1 MSRIV
6 VVDDSA
12 IARKFIKRCLEM
24 SGCEDATFVEAE
36 DGEKALEALKD
47 GPADLVVTD
56 LNMPVM
62 DGAELLMKI
71 KTSPNLTDITVIIIT
86 SAENPEKKKELLE
99 QGAYEVLG
107 KPVSPADLFP
117 ILEKLSLAGEEA

>member
-24 SGCEDATFVEAE
+24 AGCEDATFIEAE
-36 DGEKALEALKD
+36 DGEKALEVLKD
-47 GPADLVVTD
+47 GPVDLVVTD

-62 DGAELLMKI
+62 DGAQLLKKI
-71 KTSPNLTDITVIIIT
+71 KTSPSLTDMVVILVT
-86 SAENPEKKKELLE
+86 SAENPELKKELLGH
-99 QGAYEVLG
+99 GAYEVLG